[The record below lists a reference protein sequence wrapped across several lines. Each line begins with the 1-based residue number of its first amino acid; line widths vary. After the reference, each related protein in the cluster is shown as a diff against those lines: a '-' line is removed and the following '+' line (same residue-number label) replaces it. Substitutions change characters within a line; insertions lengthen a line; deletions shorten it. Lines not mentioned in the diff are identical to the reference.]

1 MIMSLRIVAMA
12 SPQGH
17 GAGSGVFI
25 PCLWIAVSILGFI
38 VFLGLLVHLARMAA
52 RRGEAAET
60 PAAPPG
66 PVHAS
71 VTPPD
76 APVSPSEPAALV
88 ALPPDHAVPAAPP
101 PEPAAS
107 VPLPDVPALPV
118 PVLPDAACDD
128 TAGVDSRIRDGLE
141 AFVRDRK
148 YLDPDMSLEKL
159 SKRIRTNRSY
169 LNETLYLI
177 YGHTYN
183 EFINR
188 LRIMHA
194 RELILR
200 SKGSVSLKSVSI
212 DSGYRSM
219 TTFYRNFTRFNG
231 CCPADWRDRVM
242 MDGDG

>member
-1 MIMSLRIVAMA
+1 MIMCVSIVAMA

-25 PCLWIAVSILGFI
+25 PCLWIAVSILGFL
-38 VFLGLLVHLARMAA
+38 VLMGLLAHLARMAA

-60 PAAPPG
+60 TSAPPV
-66 PVHAS
+66 PVPS
-71 VTPPD
+71 PD
-76 APVSPSEPAALV
+76 APVSPSEPAAPV
-88 ALPPDHAVPAAPP
+88 APP
-101 PEPAAS
+101 PEPAAPVAPPS
-107 VPLPDVPALPV
+107 EPAAPVPLPGIPELPAPT
-118 PVLPDAACDD
+118 LPDAAACDD

-200 SKGSVSLKSVSI
+200 SKGSASLKSVSI